1 MDDMILASS
10 AGTEERVI
18 DYPYDIEVGGSNTF
32 ELSIP
37 ISDWKSDL
45 TYGKRIYIP
54 GTEYG
59 GIIQAIE
66 SDTSKDTIFVRGYT
80 WRGYLDKKYVRG
92 TYTGDLNT
100 IISSMLGGFTGAFL
114 ASGSP
119 TAYGSITL
127 SSFTSIADALDA
139 LLTPIGYKL
148 QIRYV
153 QTAISGYAEL
163 AAVPSGQYGDEV
175 SQDNLI
181 NFSVL
186 DDRMSVNHLIVSN
199 GTTSAD
205 VYADKDGNI
214 STTQTLFGIDEIA
227 DIYKVTGSSDLVAD
241 GKDKIKDMISK
252 RTMTAT
258 FGSAN
263 DIELDIGDLVTGRD
277 YVTGI
282 TVTRPITGK
291 IVTYQDDELSIA
303 YSIDEEGR
311 E

>member
-92 TYTGDLNT
+92 TYTGGLNT
-100 IISSMLGGFTGAFL
+100 IISSMLGGFTGVFL

-153 QTAISGYAEL
+153 QTATSGYAEL

-258 FGSAN
+258 FGNAD

-291 IVTYQDDELSIA
+291 IVTYQDGELSIA

>member
-80 WRGYLDKKYVRG
+80 WRGYLYKKYVRG
-92 TYTGDLNT
+92 TYTGSLNT

-153 QTAISGYAEL
+153 QTATSGYAEL

-258 FGSAN
+258 LCN
-263 DIELDIGDLVTGRD
+263 VDDIELDIGDLVTGRD

-291 IVTYQDDELSIA
+291 IVTYQDGELSIA

>member
-92 TYTGDLNT
+92 TYTGGLNT

-153 QTAISGYAEL
+153 QTATSGYAEL

-199 GTTSAD
+199 GITSAD

-258 FGSAN
+258 FGN
-263 DIELDIGDLVTGRD
+263 VDDIELDIGDLVTGRD

-291 IVTYQDDELSIA
+291 IVTYQDGELSIA

>member
-92 TYTGDLNT
+92 TYTGGLNT

-153 QTAISGYAEL
+153 QTATSGYAEL

-258 FGSAN
+258 FGN
-263 DIELDIGDLVTGRD
+263 VDDIELDIGDLVTGRD

-291 IVTYQDDELSIA
+291 IVTYQDGELSIA

>member
-18 DYPYDIEVGGSNTF
+18 DYPYDIEVGGGNTF
-32 ELSIP
+32 ELSVP
-37 ISDWKSDL
+37 ISDWTGDL
-45 TYGKRIYIP
+45 IYGKRIYIP

-66 SDTSKDTIFVRGYT
+66 SDTSKDTIFVRGFT

-92 TYTGDLNT
+92 TYSGDLNT
-100 IISSMLGGFTGAFL
+100 IISSMLGGYAGILL
-114 ASGSP
+114 ASGSS
-119 TAYGSITL
+119 TATGSITL
-127 SSFTSIADALDA
+127 SDYTSIADALDA

-148 QIRYV
+148 QIRYM
-153 QTAISGYAEL
+153 QTATSGYAEL
-163 AAVPSGQYGDEV
+163 AAVPAGQYGDEV

-199 GTTSAD
+199 ETASTD

-214 STTQTLFGIDEIA
+214 STSQTLFGIDEIA
-227 DIYKVTGSSDLVAD
+227 ATYEVTGSNDLITD
-241 GKDKIKDMISK
+241 GKEKLKDMINK

-258 FGSAN
+258 FGNAD
-263 DIELDIGDLVTGRD
+263 DIELDIGDLITGRD

-282 TVTRPITGK
+282 TVTRPITSK
-291 IVTYQDDELSIA
+291 IITYQDGDLSIA

>member
-92 TYTGDLNT
+92 TYTGGLNT
-100 IISSMLGGFTGAFL
+100 IISSMLGGFTGVFL

-153 QTAISGYAEL
+153 QTATSGYAEL

-258 FGSAN
+258 FGN
-263 DIELDIGDLVTGRD
+263 VDDIELDIGDLVTGRD

-291 IVTYQDDELSIA
+291 IVTYQDGELSIA